1 MALALLPPAATGM
14 ALAVT
19 TVEPLI
25 EGRHEQVATK
35 GEVALVNLFLQPG
48 MMMLRAL
55 NVTFEAVLTF
65 AVITTGL
72 RKEAFDAMVNEL
84 KVTFTGIFSADMPK
98 LYLLFK

>member
-1 MALALLPPAATGM
+1 M
-14 ALAVT
+14 ALAVI

-25 EGRHEQVATK
+25 EGRHEHVATN
-35 GEVALVNLFLQPG
+35 GEVALVILFLQPG

-65 AVITTGL
+65 AVIVTGF
-72 RKEAFDAMVNEL
+72 RKEAFEAMVNEL
-84 KVTFTGIFSADMPK
+84 KVTFTGIFSADIPK